1 LINFGTPLS
10 PEALCP
16 LAEPLPPDSL
26 GAAGVEAAGLTT
38 ELTARFLEGEGGL
51 GRRKAVKNKFKVTK
65 KARSHLPVTTT
76 SGYRPPLSSPC

>member
-16 LAEPLPPDSL
+16 LAEPLPTDSL

-38 ELTARFLEGEGGL
+38 ELTTRFLEGEGGL
-51 GRRKAVKNKFKVTK
+51 SGKEASKQILDIRK
-65 KARSHLPVTTT
+65 
-76 SGYRPPLSSPC
+76 